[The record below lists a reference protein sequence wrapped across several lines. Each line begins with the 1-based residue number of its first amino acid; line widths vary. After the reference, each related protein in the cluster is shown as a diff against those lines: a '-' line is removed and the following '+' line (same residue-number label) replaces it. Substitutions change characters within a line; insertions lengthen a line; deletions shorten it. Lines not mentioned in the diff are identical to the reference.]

1 MTPSGHTLPADTGKG
16 QQMSMPTT
24 HHGIA
29 VGVDGSP
36 PSKVAVDWAAREASL
51 RGLPLTLVHVD
62 SVVAHTDVAP
72 GTDSSRAAGVARAE
86 WP

>member
-1 MTPSGHTLPADTGKG
+1 MSTPA
-16 QQMSMPTT
+16 T

-51 RGLPLTLVHVD
+51 WGLPLTLIHVIRRR
-62 SVVAHTDVAP
+62 SRECGPRYRLLMTRS
-72 GTDSSRAAGVARAE
+72 GTS
-86 WP
+86 